1 MAAGG
6 KEKKGA
12 KRKRTYSA
20 GRGAPTTRELTRA
33 EEKAGERVKEGNIP
47 GRSKDPIRA
56 LMDARRSK
64 GNIVSETETPYAY
77 SKDVTAQYKKGGCV
91 GDGCAIRGRTKGRM
105 V

>member
-6 KEKKGA
+6 KKKTEKQLRKG
-12 KRKRTYSA
+12 KP

-77 SKDVTAQYKKGGCV
+77 SKDVTAKFKKGGCV